1 MLPTSNQLH
10 AKRNGRINPTLEK
23 LSEYLATK
31 EMLQKLQMQLLNKT

>member
-23 LSEYLATK
+23 LSEYTYKGNAPKTT
-31 EMLQKLQMQLLNKT
+31 MQLHNKT